1 MIKSLPWTRIVNPS
15 RVVNGKAE
23 SLTCDAAEVYE
34 NFMLRRLIASVRAGY
49 GVKVLKW
56 LRMGTDPTLR
66 KCPACGEWFAAT
78 RPSEYVTHYLKKHAS
93 VPPKAD

>member
-1 MIKSLPWTRIVNPS
+1 M
-15 RVVNGKAE
+15 NGKAE
-23 SLTCDAAEVYE
+23 SLTSDPAEVYE
-34 NFMLRRLIASVRAGY
+34 NFMLRRLTAAVRAGY
-49 GVKVLKW
+49 GIKIPKW

-78 RPSEYVTHYLKKHAS
+78 RPSEYVAHYLKKHAS